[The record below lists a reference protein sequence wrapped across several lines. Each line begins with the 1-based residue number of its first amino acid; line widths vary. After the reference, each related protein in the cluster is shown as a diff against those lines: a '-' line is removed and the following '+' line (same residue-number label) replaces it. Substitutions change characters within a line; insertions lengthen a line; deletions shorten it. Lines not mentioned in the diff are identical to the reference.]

1 MRSLLIPSL
10 VVLLPLTALAGF
22 RVSSVYDRGKNAH
35 EFDAASAIDDKPE
48 TAWLLHPESDQ
59 VGEYIEID
67 LPKSTVDKIA
77 VMVGWEKDDKHFKDY
92 GRVKSARI
100 ELFTDTDDGVKR
112 VYEKAITF
120 EDKRGLQ
127 VIDID
132 DTAVG
137 SELAGGKARMTIT
150 GIYPGADYPSVAVSE
165 FRVILKEMDAPA
177 AVVGDE
183 PASIDG
189 HPFENALDD
198 NARTFFV
205 SESDKPTFTVAAEG
219 FGVSSIVITPGP
231 KAHARPKTIEVTCAD
246 QTRTFTLKDE
256 PKPQSFALP
265 AIVGYTGSAWG
276 SIKVEVKDTY
286 PGTKP
291 GVGIGAVKIK
301 ATNYDGF

>member
-1 MRSLLIPSL
+1 MRSYLIPGL
-10 VVLLPLTALAGF
+10 VVLLPLSALAGF

-35 EFDAASAIDDKPE
+35 EFDAASAIDDNPE

-92 GRVKSARI
+92 GRIKSARI
-100 ELFTDTDDGVKR
+100 ELFNDTDDGVKQ
-112 VYEKAITF
+112 VYEKAVSF

-127 VIDID
+127 VIDLD
-132 DTAVG
+132 DTQVG
-137 SELAGGKARMTIT
+137 SELAGAKARMTIT
-150 GIYPGADYPSVAVSE
+150 AVYPGADYPSVAVSE
-165 FRVILKEMDAPA
+165 FRVILKEIDAPTL
-177 AVVGDE
+177 VVGDE
-183 PASIDG
+183 PGAADG
-189 HPFENALDD
+189 HPFANALDD

-205 SESDKPTFTVAAEG
+205 SDGNTPTFTVEASG
-219 FGVSSIVITPGP
+219 FGVSSLVITPGP
-231 KAHARPKTIEVTCAD
+231 KAHARPKTIQVTCAD
-246 QTRTFTLKDE
+246 QTRTFTVKDE

-276 SIKVEVKDTY
+276 SVKVEVKDTY
-286 PGTKP
+286 PGAKP
-291 GVGIGAVKIK
+291 GVAIGAVKLK